1 MAVLHYQFEAIHPFY
16 DGNGRTGRILL
27 ILFLRFAG
35 LFDQPVLFLSRY
47 IISRKS
53 DYYRLL
59 REVTEQQ
66 AWQPWL
72 LTLLGR

>member
-1 MAVLHYQFEAIHPFY
+1 MAATRLNLKVRPWLIRLLIHPFY

-35 LFDQPVLFLSRY
+35 LLDQPVLFLSRY
-47 IISRKS
+47 ILSRKS

-66 AWQPWL
+66 S
-72 LTLLGR
+72 